1 MRDPVLHSP
10 PSIEPM
16 RTKPGQG
23 FTLVELLV
31 VVAII
36 AVLIGLL
43 LPAVQAARES
53 ARRVSCQ
60 SKIRQIAVALL
71 KYETGNRKFPAA
83 VKGDPGSTPS
93 DADGTVARES
103 WVVSVLPGI
112 EEQRLSDAYNRG
124 VSPAHASNQAVRST
138 RLPALLCPTDS
149 FNGSPFMG
157 SQGVDTPALGDNWA
171 RGNYAANAS
180 LGVLNPASPR
190 TGSTP
195 EAWGRNLLR
204 GMMGFNRAVRIQD
217 VSDGTSKTVLLAE
230 IRTGLFPFDNR
241 GVWALGV
248 AASSSLWGHGGIDGD
263 NYGPNCAEP
272 FADDIFNCDQ
282 VRTEAGGSDRLV
294 ALTMGCYGPAGRPES
309 GQATARS
316 LHQGGVFVC
325 MSDGSVRWI
334 EDSIEVRP
342 STATSLSVWDRLM
355 LSADGMPVP

>member
-1 MRDPVLHSP
+1 MNPDR
-10 PSIEPM
+10 
-16 RTKPGQG
+16 G

-31 VVAII
+31 VIAII
-36 AVLIGLL
+36 GVLIGLL

-60 SKIRQIAVALL
+60 SKIRQIALALL
-71 KYETGNRKFPAA
+71 NFETVNKTFPAA

-93 DADGTVARES
+93 DANGAVARES

-112 EEQRLSDAYNRG
+112 EEQRLYDTYNRA

-138 RLPALLCPTDS
+138 RLPVFLCPTDS

-171 RGNYAANAS
+171 RANYAANAT
-180 LGVLNPASPR
+180 LGELNPASPK

-195 EAWGRNLLR
+195 EAWGRSLVR
-204 GMMGFNRAVRIQD
+204 GMMGFNRAVRIQE
-217 VSDGTSKTVLLAE
+217 VIDGTSKTVLLAE
-230 IRTGLFPFDNR
+230 IRAGLFPYDNR

-248 AASSSLWGHGGIDGD
+248 AGASSIWGHGGIDGD

-282 VRTEAGGSDRLV
+282 VRTAAGGDRLV
-294 ALTMGCYGPAGRPES
+294 ALRMGCYGPAGRPES

-316 LHQGGVFVC
+316 LHQAGVFVC
-325 MSDGSVRWI
+325 MTDGSVRWI
-334 EDSIEVRP
+334 DDSIEVRP

-355 LSADGMPVP
+355 LSADGMPVQ